1 VSKKVEQRVFKIK
14 EDLDFFDDELEK
26 YQFII
31 DLGKKLN
38 DFKEEDKITKHIVH
52 GCTSQVWLTCTQKQ
66 GILVFN
72 GTSDA
77 IIVKGLVYILL
88 EIFSNLEAQ
97 EINNSEDDI
106 LYELGLSEI
115 ITPNRQSGV
124 MGMIKKIK
132 EYARKV

>member
-1 VSKKVEQRVFKIK
+1 MSKKVEKRVFKIK

-31 DLGKKLN
+31 DLGKKLSA
-38 DFKEEDKITKHIVH
+38 FKDEDKITQHIVH

-66 GILVFN
+66 GVLLFN

-88 EIFSNLEAQ
+88 EIFSNLDAK
-97 EINNSEDDI
+97 EINDSEDDI

-132 EYARKV
+132 EYAKKV

>member
-66 GILVFN
+66 GILIFN

>member
-1 VSKKVEQRVFKIK
+1 MSKKVEKRVFKIK

-31 DLGKKLN
+31 DLGKKLSA
-38 DFKEEDKITKHIVH
+38 FKDEDKITKHIVH

-66 GILVFN
+66 GVLLFN

-88 EIFSNLEAQ
+88 EIFSNLDAK
-97 EINNSEDDI
+97 EINDSEDDI

-132 EYARKV
+132 EYAKKV